1 MKSRFPLVLLWV
13 LFCLTSFAVVDCTK
27 SDEKNLASGYTEEGN
42 AWNGLDST
50 LAKLLETWESEV
62 SSDSVERHGTG
73 EAQGKTWYEVEFLT
87 EGEVVYVE
95 QDDSSNAV
103 VVLSVYERENALQ
116 LKVESES
123 KKYNYTQMLERDS
136 IFAVAVDRLDNSY
149 AGDGIVENCRADSLE
164 FVQECS
170 GASGVFTDQYMLEK
184 CTELHLVC
192 RKSFEVSMSADDYLA
207 ATAKR
212 LKDRYSAEETVVSN
226 TLVDP
231 RDGKVYRT
239 VEIGGLTWMAENLN
253 YAYVTP
259 TALWDSTSFCYDDD
273 PAMCET
279 HGRLYTYSAIVD
291 STGLLSDANKGCGY
305 MELCNLGR
313 NVQGIC
319 PDGWRIPNYDEIT
332 ALVEAVGGS
341 SVAGRNLKT
350 VEYGGTDSVGF
361 SLLMSGRHI
370 EFQRSSGTYVYE
382 FLGNEVD
389 LWSVTETGVNEILT
403 YKIFNDYD
411 YVGRT
416 VSSKYTAHPLR
427 CVKGEASKLA
437 LGQFDPESVV
447 VGAFTDDRDGTVYK
461 TVQIAD
467 QVWMAEYLRYAADGA
482 ALCYDNLEENCT
494 KYGMLYPAAP
504 PTDSTEEGHI
514 QSYCPDGWRLPLL
527 YDFDSLAAVIG
538 PSFKAIKSV
547 EGWMDDEGNG
557 TDEYGLNI
565 LPGGYGRW
573 SDSTLVFTGV
583 GEGAY
588 IWTSRYTGGVNK
600 GEILVVAPKIK
611 GATNSSSYL
620 AINVNDYAYIRCIK
634 D

>member
-13 LFCLTSFAVVDCTK
+13 LFCLASFAVVDCTK
-27 SDEKNLASGYTEEGN
+27 SEEKNLASGYTEEGN

-50 LAKLLETWESEV
+50 LAKLLETWDSEV
-62 SSDSVERHGTG
+62 SSDSVERRGTG

-103 VVLSVYERENALQ
+103 VMLSLYERENGVR
-116 LKVESES
+116 LKVETESEKFS
-123 KKYNYTQMLERDS
+123 YTQMLERDS
-136 IFAVAVDRLDNSY
+136 VFAVAVDRLDNSY
-149 AGDGIVENCRADSLE
+149 AGEGVVDRCRADSLE

-170 GASGVFTDQYMLEK
+170 GESGVFTDQYKLET

-192 RKSFEVSMSADDYLA
+192 RKSFEVSMSAEDYLA

-212 LKDRYSAEETVVSN
+212 LKDRYGAEETVAAN
-226 TLVDP
+226 ILVDP

-279 HGRLYTYSAIVD
+279 YGRLYTYSAIVD

-305 MELCNLGR
+305 METCNLGR

-332 ALVEAVGGS
+332 ALVKAVGGS
-341 SVAGRNLKT
+341 SFAGRNLKA
-350 VEYGGTDSVGF
+350 VESGGTDSVGF
-361 SLLMSGRHI
+361 SLLMAGRHI
-370 EFQRSSGTYVYE
+370 EFQRSMGTDVYDY
-382 FLGNEVD
+382 FGNQVD
-389 LWSVTETGVNEILT
+389 LWSVTETGVNDILV
-403 YKIFNDYD
+403 YKFFNDYD
-411 YVGRT
+411 YVGQSI
-416 VSSKYTAHPLR
+416 SSKYTANPLR

-447 VGAFTDDRDGTVYK
+447 AGTFTDGRDGTVYK

-482 ALCYDNLEENCT
+482 AICYDNLEENCT

-514 QSYCPDGWRLPLL
+514 QSYCPDGWRLPSLE
-527 YDFDSLAAVIG
+527 DFDALVAVIG
-538 PSFKAIKSV
+538 PSYNAIKST
-547 EGWMDDEGNG
+547 EGWTDNAGNG

-565 LPGGYGRW
+565 MPGGCWRW
-573 SDSTLVFTGV
+573 SDSTLVFSDM
-583 GEGAY
+583 GEEAY
-588 IWTSRYTGGVNK
+588 IWTSRYSTGMSK
-600 GEILVVAPKIK
+600 DEIIVVSPNIK
-611 GATNSSSYL
+611 GATSTSHYL
-620 AINVNDYAYIRCIK
+620 GINVKSYAYIRCIK